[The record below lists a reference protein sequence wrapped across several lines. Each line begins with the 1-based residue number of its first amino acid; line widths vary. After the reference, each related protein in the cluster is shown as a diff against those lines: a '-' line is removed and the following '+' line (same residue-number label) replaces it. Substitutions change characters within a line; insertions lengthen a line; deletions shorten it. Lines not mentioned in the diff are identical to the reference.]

1 MNGFKL
7 CWKSYGDDGVVNS
20 FFLEKGVPCTN
31 LLKKLEVLGAV
42 RAVYPDLL
50 TSEEFLLAL
59 SFILLNYFMV
69 RKQLKP
75 KSNDDAKNQGSGES
89 TTKFKPLAWIQ
100 RSERNRTR
108 AVIFSSW
115 MFLLQLRYA
124 HTACT
129 LVWVL
134 AYRAYLADF
143 EWAKPYVLCSIIV
156 SIRFLLFTLGTF
168 GGLCPLHHIAKVQAQ
183 YIRALIH
190 LELSTEQKAKDE
202 SSVPQELPAS
212 TPPSSVQAINTQ
224 TAALWS
230 PVPPMTPV
238 VSSPAL
244 EKLAQTAAL
253 RQTSPYLE
261 TTRESPYGREKRA
274 MKTAP
279 ERHTPTP
286 AFLLLA
292 PRNDYTHPIT
302 TAQQPTSEA
311 GQQGPQTTIPHLS
324 RNPSAGNAPPSYTDS
339 TTNGANDVSRQEA
352 FDALIRRL
360 NAPVVSRQDQRTF
373 NTRPA
378 SSPIGRV
385 PVGQAFEENAAKSSD
400 SPAQSEDWEYVH
412 HKEGKSIS

>member
-1 MNGFKL
+1 MKGFKL

-31 LLKKLEVLGAV
+31 LLKKVEGLGAV
-42 RAVYPDLL
+42 RAVTPDLL
-50 TSEEFLLAL
+50 TSEESLLAL

-69 RKQLKP
+69 RKQLNP
-75 KSNDDAKNQGSGES
+75 KSNDNAKNQGSGDS
-89 TTKFKPLAWIQ
+89 TTKFKPLEWIQ

-115 MFLLQLRYA
+115 MYLLQLRYA

-143 EWAKPYVLCSIIV
+143 EWAKPYVLSSIIV
-156 SIRFLLFTLGTF
+156 AIRLLLFTLGTV
-168 GGLCPLHHIAKVQAQ
+168 GGLCPLHHIAKAQAQ

-190 LELSTEQKAKDE
+190 LELSPEQKTKDE

-212 TPPSSVQAINTQ
+212 APPSSVQAIDTL

-230 PVPPMTPV
+230 PVSPMTPV

-261 TTRESPYGREKRA
+261 TTRESPYEREKRA

-279 ERHTPTP
+279 ERHSPTP

-292 PRNDYTHPIT
+292 PRSDYTHPMT
-302 TAQQPTSEA
+302 TAPQPTSEA
-311 GQQGPQTTIPHLS
+311 GQQGPQTTVPHLS

-339 TTNGANDVSRQEA
+339 TTNGANNVSRQEA
-352 FDALIRRL
+352 FDALIKRL

-373 NTRPA
+373 NTKPA
-378 SSPIGRV
+378 SSPTGQV

-412 HKEGKSIS
+412 HEEGKSSS